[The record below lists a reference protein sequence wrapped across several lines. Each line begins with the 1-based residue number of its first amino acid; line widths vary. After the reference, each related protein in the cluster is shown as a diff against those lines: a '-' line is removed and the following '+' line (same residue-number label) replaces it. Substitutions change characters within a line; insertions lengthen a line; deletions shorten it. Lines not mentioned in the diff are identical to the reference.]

1 MSAVAQPLDAP
12 ATRSMADALRMLAV
26 DAVVRV
32 ARFEARRVA
41 DRAR

>member
-12 ATRSMADALRMLAV
+12 ATRSMADALRMLAL
-26 DAVVRV
+26 DA
-32 ARFEARRVA
+32 ARRVA